1 MQEILAPDKIQG
13 YRDWLAL
20 PVSQRVRAIA
30 SRASRPSILAGG
42 KVDGTDA
49 AYWLGVFTG
58 FDLLRR
64 MVFDA
69 EELVEDAEMQE
80 RLKQLIPSY
89 GAETL
94 IKEGKA

>member
-30 SRASRPSILAGG
+30 ARASRPSILASG
-42 KVDGTDA
+42 KVEGTDA

-64 MVFDA
+64 MVFEAD
-69 EELVEDAEMQE
+69 ELVEDAELKE
-80 RLKQLIPSY
+80 RLKQLIPNY
-89 GAETL
+89 GADKL
-94 IKEGKA
+94 MSEGKA

>member
-1 MQEILAPDKIQG
+1 MRELLAPDKIQG

-20 PVSQRVRAIA
+20 PVTERVRAVA
-30 SRASRPSILAGG
+30 SRASRPSTLNG
-42 KVDGTDA
+42 KIDGTDA
-49 AYWLGVFTG
+49 AYWLGMFTG

-80 RLKQLIPSY
+80 RLKALIPSY
-89 GAETL
+89 GAEKL
-94 IKEGKA
+94 VKEGKA